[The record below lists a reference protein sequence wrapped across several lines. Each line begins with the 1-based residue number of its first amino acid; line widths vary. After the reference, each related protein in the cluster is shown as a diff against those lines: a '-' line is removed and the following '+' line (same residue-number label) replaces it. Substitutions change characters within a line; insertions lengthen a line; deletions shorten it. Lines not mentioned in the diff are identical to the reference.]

1 MYDPVMAFGKEE
13 WKGASLTKQRKG
25 AWFRSPGRTQGIEA
39 ALEGVV
45 PALRTLRCRCSK
57 HPTYL
62 MSLRAHC
69 CGGWGGDWI
78 PEKGLLQDGGGGGEM
93 CTDPG
98 D

>member
-1 MYDPVMAFGKEE
+1 MAFGKQE

-25 AWFRSPGRTQGIEA
+25 AWFRSLARTQGIEA

-57 HPTYL
+57 HPTYVSES
-62 MSLRAHC
+62 SLLS
-69 CGGWGGDWI
+69 GGNWR
-78 PEKGLLQDGGGGGEM
+78 PEKGLLQDGGWGGEM